1 MSAGA
6 LILIG
11 TQAVED
17 EEPYYIK
24 VGEKATA
31 ECYISLR
38 CLRSDKTF
46 ISSFTLNGV
55 NTKHFVTQLKQP
67 HARRACSFG
76 IVFTGR
82 CYGKKTLILTI
93 TLSNS
98 VIVVLSLYVE
108 CVEVVGL
115 TGTAGHPNN
124 LCFDSP
130 RARP

>member
-38 CLRSDKTF
+38 CSRSDKTF

-55 NTKHFVTQLKQP
+55 NTKYFSYSVKTATHAPRVFVW
-67 HARRACSFG
+67 HRVYWA
-76 IVFTGR
+76 
-82 CYGKKTLILTI
+82 
-93 TLSNS
+93 
-98 VIVVLSLYVE
+98 VL
-108 CVEVVGL
+108 
-115 TGTAGHPNN
+115 
-124 LCFDSP
+124 
-130 RARP
+130 R

>member
-38 CLRSDKTF
+38 CSRSDKTF

-67 HARRACSFG
+67 QMRRACSFG

-93 TLSNS
+93 TLSNGATA
-98 VIVVLSLYVE
+98 VLSL

-115 TGTAGHPNN
+115 TGTAGHPNK
-124 LCFDSP
+124 LCFNSP
-130 RARP
+130 QARP